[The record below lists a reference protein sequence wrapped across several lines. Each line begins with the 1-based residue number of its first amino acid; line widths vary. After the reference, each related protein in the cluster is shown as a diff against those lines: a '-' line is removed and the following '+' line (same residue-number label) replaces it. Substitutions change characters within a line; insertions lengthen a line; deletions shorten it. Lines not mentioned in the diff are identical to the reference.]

1 MNENMTA
8 GGRLDFALIREK
20 LRESRGPEFW
30 RSLEELAGTEEFERF
45 LQSEFPSLLPSVGDP
60 FSRRTVLKLMG
71 ASLGLAGLT
80 ACTKPPGE
88 KIVPYVRAP
97 EDFIP
102 GKPLYYATSMPLGG
116 YATGLLAES
125 HLGRPTKIEGNPQH
139 PASLGAA
146 DIFAQASVL
155 TLYDPD
161 RSQAILHNGRI
172 SSWPSFINAVN
183 IAREQQGSRRGAGLR
198 ILTET
203 VTSPTLAAQIASL
216 MAEFPEA
223 RWHQYEPAGRD
234 SARAGALK
242 AFGEYVN
249 TVYRVDKADVIL
261 SLDSDFL
268 THGPGHLRYAR
279 DWSVRRNGQAGRT
292 AMNRL
297 YAVECTPGS
306 TGAVADHRLSVRPSE
321 IEALARA
328 AAGGAGLPVD
338 VPNGPWK
345 GNRWIDALVRDLRM
359 HRGASLVIP
368 GEFQPPSVHVLAHA
382 LNEALGNVGITVYY
396 TDPAEASPAD
406 QTRSMIELVEDMR
419 AGRVDVLVILD
430 ANPMYA
436 APADLDFA
444 EHFGKVPLRIHMG
457 LNLDET
463 ARLSNWHVPGA
474 HYLEAWGDARA
485 YDGTASVIQP
495 LIAPLYGGKS
505 AHEVLSVL
513 LGKPGVSGYDAVWSH
528 WQARNPGAAFE
539 EFWQVSLHDG
549 LIAGSTLAA
558 KSVSIRADALA
569 AMRPAARP
577 VRGMELVFRPDPSVF
592 DGRFANNGWLQELP
606 KPLTK
611 ITWENAA
618 LISPAAAERD
628 GLSSRDVVEVEF
640 RGRRV
645 RAPVW
650 IMPGQPDQ
658 VVTIHLGYGRAHAG
672 KVGSSLGFNAC
683 ALRPAD
689 APWHAEGVRLRKV
702 DGGSMLACTQHHH
715 SMENRHLV
723 QVGTVEEFEKNP
735 RFAKEMAEEP
745 HGDLTLYPGWDY
757 TKGYSWGM
765 VVNLGSCIGC
775 NACVVACQAEN
786 NIPVAGK
793 MQVNMGR
800 EMHWIRV
807 DRYYSGR
814 PDDPSTHFQPVMCM
828 HCENAPCEVV
838 CPVQATAHS
847 AEGLNQMVYNRCVG
861 TRYCS
866 NNCPYKVRRFNFL
879 QYTDWETASLKPLRN
894 PDVTVRGRGVME
906 KCTFCVQRINAAKI
920 DAELEDREVRDGEIV
935 TACEAACPTQAI
947 TFGNLNEKGSRVVR
961 AKASPLD
968 YGLLADLNTRPRLTY
983 WARLTNPNPE
993 LAVEKS
999 DES

>member
-1 MNENMTA
+1 MNENKTT
-8 GGRLDFALIREK
+8 GGRLSFALIREK
-20 LRESRGPEFW
+20 LRESRGPDFW
-30 RSLEELAGTEEFERF
+30 RSVEELAGTEGFERF
-45 LQSEFPSLLPSVGDP
+45 AWSESSASILSAGDP
-60 FSRRTVLKLMG
+60 FSRRAILKLMS

-102 GKPLYYATSMPLGG
+102 GRPLYYATSMPFGG
-116 YATGLLAES
+116 YATGLLVES
-125 HLGRPTKIEGNPQH
+125 HLGRPTKVEGNPQH

-161 RSQAILHNGRI
+161 RSQTILYNGRI

-183 IAREQQGSRRGAGLR
+183 IVREQQSSRRGAGLR

-216 MAEFPEA
+216 LAEFPEA

-234 SARAGALK
+234 SARAGALR

-249 TVYRVDKADVIL
+249 AVYRVDKADVIL
-261 SLDSDFL
+261 SLDADFL
-268 THGPGHLRYAR
+268 TFGPGHLRYAR

-306 TGAVADHRLSVRPSE
+306 TGAVADHRLAVRPSE

-328 AAGGAGLPVD
+328 VAGGAGLPVD
-338 VPNGPWK
+338 VPNGPWR
-345 GNRWIDALVRDLRM
+345 GNRWINALVRDLSM
-359 HRGASLVIP
+359 HKGASLVIP
-368 GEFQPPSVHVLAHA
+368 GEFQPPPVHVLAHA
-382 LNEALGNVGITVYY
+382 LNDALRNVGTTVYY
-396 TDPAEASPAD
+396 TDPTEASPMD
-406 QTRSMIELVEDMR
+406 QIRSMVELVEEMR
-419 AGRVDVLVILD
+419 AGQVEVLVILD
-430 ANPMYA
+430 ANPMYS

-457 LNLDET
+457 LYLDET
-463 ARLSNWHVPGA
+463 GRLSNWHVPGA

-505 AHEVLSVL
+505 AHEMLSAL
-513 LGKPGVSGYDAVWSH
+513 LGKPGISGYDALRTH
-528 WQARNPGAAFE
+528 WQARNPGASFE
-539 EFWQVSLHDG
+539 EFWQVSLHEG
-549 LIAGSTLAA
+549 LIAGSTPAA
-558 KSVSIRADALA
+558 KPVSLRAGALPA
-569 AMRPAARP
+569 LRPPARA
-577 VRGMELVFRPDPSVF
+577 VRGMEVVFRPDPSVF

-611 ITWENAA
+611 ITWGNAV

-628 GLSSRDVVEVEF
+628 GLSSRDIVEMVF
-640 RGRRV
+640 RGRTV

-650 IMPGQPDQ
+650 VMPGQPDQ
-658 VVTIHLGYGRAHAG
+658 VVTVHLGYGRAHAG
-672 KVGSSLGFNAC
+672 KLGSSLGFNAC

-689 APWHAEGVRLRKV
+689 APWHGEGVRLRKV
-702 DGGSMLACTQHHH
+702 GHGAILACTQHHH
-715 SMENRHLV
+715 SMENRHLART
-723 QVGTVEEFEKNP
+723 GTMTEFMKNP
-735 RFAKEMAEEP
+735 QFAREVGEEP
-745 HGDLTLYPGWDY
+745 HGDLSLYPGWDY
-757 TKGYSWGM
+757 SQGYSWGM

-775 NACVVACQAEN
+775 NACIVACQAEN
-786 NIPVAGK
+786 NVAVAGRT
-793 MQVNMGR
+793 QVDVGR

-807 DRYYSGR
+807 DRYYSGT
-814 PDDPSTHFQPVMCM
+814 PGDPSTHFQPVMCM

-866 NNCPYKVRRFNFL
+866 NNCPYKVRRFNFF
-879 QYTDWETASLKPLRN
+879 QYAEWETGSLKPLRN

-920 DAELEDREVRDGEIV
+920 DAELEDREVRDGDIV
-935 TACEAACPTQAI
+935 TACEAACPTRAI
-947 TFGNLNEKGSRVVR
+947 TFGNLNDKGSRVVR

-968 YGLLADLNTRPRLTY
+968 YGLLADLNTRPRVTY

-993 LAVEKS
+993 L
-999 DES
+999 